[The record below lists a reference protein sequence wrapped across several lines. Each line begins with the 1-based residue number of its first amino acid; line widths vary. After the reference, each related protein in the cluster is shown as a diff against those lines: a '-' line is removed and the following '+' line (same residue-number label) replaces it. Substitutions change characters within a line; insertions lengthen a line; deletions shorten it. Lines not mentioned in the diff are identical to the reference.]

1 MTKESFND
9 KISISPFD
17 FANAI
22 YERRNLI
29 TDEWSEKQYNPYL
42 INRALSFGHD
52 TIIPA
57 NEMNCRAHLD
67 NRLQNTFFI
76 NIVQPRKRYNKWLK
90 PEKLEN
96 LELVQQYYGYS
107 IKKARH
113 VLALLNDSQIKTIK
127 EKLFKGGL

>member
-1 MTKESFND
+1 MGGSFIPYKHQKKN
-9 KISISPFD
+9 KHPSQFINEI
-17 FANAI
+17 
-22 YERRNLI
+22 E
-29 TDEWSEKQYNPYL
+29 EWSEKQYNPYL

-67 NRLQNTFFI
+67 KRLQNTFLI

>member
-1 MTKESFND
+1 
-9 KISISPFD
+9 
-17 FANAI
+17 
-22 YERRNLI
+22 L
-29 TDEWSEKQYNPYL
+29 
-42 INRALSFGHD
+42 
-52 TIIPA
+52 
-57 NEMNCRAHLD
+57 
-67 NRLQNTFFI
+67 I